1 MPKSALFLAT
11 TALLALAACSDSKVE
26 TAKADAE
33 NADTGSKLS
42 IAIDSDA
49 DGDKT
54 ETRTAVTVNGDTE
67 PGKFELNLPGGI
79 EAKVNL
85 PEGLGEHGKFD
96 IDGVGLYPGAKVRS
110 VNVNASDARETRTAV
125 VKIGFAAPADAAAVA
140 DWYQQQFDTRH
151 KPVTRRGE
159 TLSGTTDDGDAFTLA
174 LEAAGTGASKGL
186 LTITD
191 AKHS

>member
-1 MPKSALFLAT
+1 MQKSALFLAT
-11 TALLALAACSDSKVE
+11 TAMLGLAACHDSKVE
-26 TAKADAE
+26 TAKAD
-33 NADTGSKLS
+33 TGSKVS
-42 IAIDSDA
+42 IAIDSG

-54 ETRTAVTVNGDTE
+54 ETRTDVTINGDTDT
-67 PGKFELNLPGGI
+67 GKFELKLPGGI

-110 VNVNASDARETRTAV
+110 VNVNASDARETKTAV
-125 VKIGFAAPADAAAVA
+125 VKIGFAAPADAAVVA
-140 DWYQQQFDTRH
+140 DWYQQQFDAKH

-159 TLSGTTDDGDAFTLA
+159 TLSGATDDGDAFTLA

-191 AKHS
+191 SKHS

>member
-1 MPKSALFLAT
+1 MQTPALFLAT
-11 TALLALAACSDSKVE
+11 TALLALAACNDSKVE
-26 TAKADAE
+26 TAKAD
-33 NADTGSKLS
+33 TGSKVS
-42 IAIDSDA
+42 IAIDG

-54 ETRTAVTVNGDTE
+54 EARTDVTINGDTDT
-67 PGKFELNLPGGI
+67 GKFELKLPGGI

-85 PEGLGEHGKFD
+85 PDGIGEHGKFD

-140 DWYQQQFDTRH
+140 DWYQQQFDAKH
-151 KPVTRRGE
+151 KMVARRGE
-159 TLSGTTDDGDAFTLA
+159 TLSGTTDDGDAFTLV
-174 LEAAGTGASKGL
+174 LDAAGTGASKGL

-191 AKHS
+191 SKHG

>member
-1 MPKSALFLAT
+1 MQKSVFFLAS
-11 TALLALAACSDSKVE
+11 TALLVLAACSDSKVE
-26 TAKADAE
+26 TEKADARS
-33 NADTGSKLS
+33 TVS
-42 IAIDSDA
+42 IAIDGNNGGG
-49 DGDKT
+49 GDKT
-54 ETRTAVTVNGDTE
+54 ETRTNVTINGDTE
-67 PGKFELNLPGGI
+67 TGKFELKLPGGI

-110 VNVNASDARETRTAV
+110 VNVNASDARETKTAV
-125 VKIGFAAPADAAAVA
+125 VKIGFAAAADAAVVA
-140 DWYQQQFDTRH
+140 DWYQQQFDAKH

-159 TLSGTTDDGDAFTLA
+159 TLSGTTDDGDAFTLT

-191 AKHS
+191 SKHS